1 MKLLDDIRHH
11 LATLNSGQQQRE
23 AAVLLREA
31 ATALADTRWIPVS
44 ERRPAEGVR
53 CIIAVRV
60 PGRYIIDGEPKDG
73 YEIEFGEWHG
83 NSWKSFAGP
92 GKTTLHP
99 SMVSHWMPLPE
110 PPEQP

>member
-31 ATALADTRWIPVS
+31 AAALADTRWIPVS
-44 ERRPAEGVR
+44 ERRPEVGQEILLFFEGEMYV
-53 CIIAVRV
+53 
-60 PGRYIIDGEPKDG
+60 GRYVPWPEKWTD
-73 YEIEFGEWHG
+73 
-83 NSWKSFAGP
+83 A
-92 GKTTLHP
+92 T
-99 SMVSHWMPLPE
+99 HWMPLPE